1 MSRDRGTVGA
11 RGGQGTPLRAGGRR
25 AEAVRPAAQR
35 QPPDT
40 RLSTLRVRRTPLP
53 NPLALKDMKRRKVRS
68 LQLRPDPHRLV
79 AAFDRRMSAANRT
92 AARTI
97 DLGST
102 TRTPAPSRNRS
113 R

>member
-1 MSRDRGTVGA
+1 MPEVLQGRSVIGDPVKRFRLAVAVLMIHSTAAVAQNEVVMSFKFFAVQYGT
-11 RGGQGTPLRAGGRR
+11 
-25 AEAVRPAAQR
+25 
-35 QPPDT
+35 
-40 RLSTLRVRRTPLP
+40 
-53 NPLALKDMKRRKVRS
+53 
-68 LQLRPDPHRLV
+68 RLV